1 MVRNNWE
8 YQVYKEIKNLLPRRA
23 TVEYEADNIPYTITG
38 NYLVDFTIT
47 KKDGSKIYI
56 EAKGG
61 GRAFDAKVQQ
71 KMKAVREQHPDLD
84 LRILFYRDNKIGAKR
99 KDDTFRRQSDW
110 ARDNGFKFAVGLL
123 PPKEWFEE

>member
-8 YQVYKEIKNLLPRRA
+8 YQVYKEIKNLLPNRA
-23 TVEYEADNIPYTITG
+23 KVEYEADNIPYTITG

-47 KKDGSKIYI
+47 KKDGTKIYI

-71 KMKAVREQHPDLD
+71 KMKAVRLQHPELD
-84 LRILFYRDNKIGAKR
+84 LRILFYRDNKVGAKR
-99 KDDTFRRQSDW
+99 KDNTFRKQSDW
-110 ARDNGFKFAVGLL
+110 ARDNGFTFAVGLS